1 MEKKHRLYELLALNQ
16 LYEEVSD
23 AEEWM
28 WSKTEEA
35 LIENAGRDLD
45 ECVTDQRIE
54 ECLTSRPPATDF
66 VLIEKLSPL
75 SDSPDRPIQAIIVR
89 RQMIKLEHS
98 NSPRI
103 SQWQDGLIEDWR
115 ELRELF
121 KIKGELLQSAGTR
134 LPLLNRCEL
143 LEALYTTNWIKA
155 SSFDNPELY
164 SHFYE
169 SFLIPLTYFSQ
180 SGSVGGMVILNPYAH
195 NDLVTGFDVT
205 LKKSRTERLNH
216 VIHAIILR
224 LI

>member
-1 MEKKHRLYELLALNQ
+1 MTSGNLPPNTFLNG
-16 LYEEVSD
+16 YMKCNE
-23 AEEWM
+23 
-28 WSKTEEA
+28 
-35 LIENAGRDLD
+35 G
-45 ECVTDQRIE
+45 VTDQRIE

-143 LEALYTTNWIKA
+143 GFSESK
-155 SSFDNPELY
+155 SFYRFLTMKTPE
-164 SHFYE
+164 F
-169 SFLIPLTYFSQ
+169 
-180 SGSVGGMVILNPYAH
+180 
-195 NDLVTGFDVT
+195 
-205 LKKSRTERLNH
+205 
-216 VIHAIILR
+216 LR
-224 LI
+224 LTMSNLHFRYHQL